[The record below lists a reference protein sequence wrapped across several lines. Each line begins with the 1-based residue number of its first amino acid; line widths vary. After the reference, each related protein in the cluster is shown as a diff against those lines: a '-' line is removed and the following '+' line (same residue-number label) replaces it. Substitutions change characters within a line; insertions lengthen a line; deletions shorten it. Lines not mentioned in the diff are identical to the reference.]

1 MTLLNILSKW
11 SGIWSAPG
19 AFEVLRFE
27 SSLEML
33 ETLTIILP
41 IGAKGIGVNFWRV
54 IYIFCSEDTE

>member
-1 MTLLNILSKW
+1 M
-11 SGIWSAPG
+11 
-19 AFEVLRFE
+19 LRFE

-41 IGAKGIGVNFWRV
+41 IGEKEIGVNFWRV

>member
-1 MTLLNILSKW
+1 MTLLDILSKL
-11 SGIWSAPG
+11 SGIWSA
-19 AFEVLRFE
+19 LRFE

-33 ETLTIILP
+33 ETLIIILP